1 MAFAHWKQYNVRMK
15 AIFLFACFALFLM
28 LPVALRA
35 QQEPVAPLLTM
46 PDGEVVREPVCF
58 NVINKAP
65 YSVMGSFVTNVYT
78 TDDGGKARHR
88 SNFRLESNYK
98 SEFCTYGPFYEG
110 RKLELV
116 LRTLIPIFSCKTAV
130 TGDILIYGRRKP
142 EGGTDTWAV
151 CL

>member
-1 MAFAHWKQYNVRMK
+1 MAFTHWKQYNVRMK
-15 AIFLFACFALFLM
+15 AFFLFACFAFFLM

-35 QQEPVAPLLTM
+35 QQELAAPPPSM
-46 PDGEVVREPVCF
+46 PDGEVVSEPICF
-58 NVINKAP
+58 SVINKAP
-65 YSVMGSFVTNVYT
+65 YSVIGSFVTDIYT
-78 TDDGGKARHR
+78 ADDGTKARHR
-88 SNFRLESNYK
+88 SNFRLEPNYK

>member
-1 MAFAHWKQYNVRMK
+1 MAFGGRKQYNEFMK
-15 AIFLFACFALFLM
+15 GFFLPACFALIL
-28 LPVALRA
+28 LLSAPVMA
-35 QQEPVAPLLTM
+35 QEGLAPSASAG
-46 PDGEVVREPVCF
+46 GEVVADPICF

-65 YSVMGSFVTNVYT
+65 YTVYGTFVTNTYT
-78 TDDGGKARHR
+78 ADDGTQARHR
-88 SNFRLESNYK
+88 SNFRLETDYK

-116 LRTLIPIFSCKTAV
+116 LRTLIPVFSCKTAI

-151 CL
+151 CLP